1 MDKPAPAVLGLLFL
15 ANLLLFPGIGRAQAT
30 DAAETGP
37 DGATAEVE
45 RVIVTGSIIPT
56 AEEVGPNP
64 VLTITR
70 DLIEKSGERTAEEL
84 IRNTTVAGPNGVPSS
99 NNGTAITAGASS
111 ISLRGFDASSTL
123 TLIDGRRV
131 APYPLGAGNGAQTF
145 VDLNSIPRA
154 AIESIE
160 ILKDGASSHLRRR
173 CRRRRGQHQV
183 PARLSRSRI
192 RHRVRQHSR

>member
-1 MDKPAPAVLGLLFL
+1 MSKQSFPPFSPAGFL
-15 ANLLLFPGIGRAQAT
+15 AISLLIASAAFAQETSPTPGT
-30 DAAETGP
+30 E
-37 DGATAEVE
+37 AEVE

-99 NNGTAITAGASS
+99 NNGVATTAGASS

-131 APYPLGAGNGAQTF
+131 APYPIGTEMAPKRLST
-145 VDLNSIPRA
+145 SIPSRA
-154 AIESIE
+154 
-160 ILKDGASSHLRRR
+160 R
-173 CRRRRGQHQV
+173 
-183 PARLSRSRI
+183 RSRALK
-192 RHRVRQHSR
+192 S